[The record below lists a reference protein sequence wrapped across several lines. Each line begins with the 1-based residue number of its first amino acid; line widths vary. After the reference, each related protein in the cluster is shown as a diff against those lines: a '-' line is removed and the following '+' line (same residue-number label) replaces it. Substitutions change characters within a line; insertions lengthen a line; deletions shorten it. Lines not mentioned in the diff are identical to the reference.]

1 MYANDR
7 YHAKSSSSAVHGT
20 VFSFPKAHFSCSNN
34 LPSAFV
40 VSKINQK
47 KREYRKTMKKT
58 TIYWFPI
65 DIQKTIL
72 PSLSFSKYKR
82 FFFFFFYLG
91 LIWNSLIPLYFRF
104 FWLIVASLSTNSSPS
119 SFDASSLSSLKNY
132 FSSLIAVHFVVFLL
146 ILPAEGCMFSGNS
159 VWKNLWN

>member
-1 MYANDR
+1 MIGTMQ
-7 YHAKSSSSAVHGT
+7 KAVHLRYMALCFRFQKLT
-20 VFSFPKAHFSCSNN
+20 FPVQIIYLQLLLF
-34 LPSAFV
+34 
-40 VSKINQK
+40 QK
-47 KREYRKTMKKT
+47 LTKKNGSIEKQWKKQLFTDFPLIFKKLYYR
-58 TIYWFPI
+58 
-65 DIQKTIL
+65 L
-72 PSLSFSKYKR
+72 CLSLNTKG